1 MRISIGP
8 ALGIALV
15 AAVIAATLFDL
26 ALVAGHGLKPWLG
39 WMMP

>member
-15 AAVIAATLFDL
+15 AAILAAALFDL
-26 ALVAGHGLKPWLG
+26 AVVAAHSLKPWLG
-39 WMMP
+39 WMLP

>member
-15 AAVIAATLFDL
+15 AAILAATLFDL
-26 ALVAGHGLKPWLG
+26 ALVLKTPFAL
-39 WMMP
+39 MKAENAY